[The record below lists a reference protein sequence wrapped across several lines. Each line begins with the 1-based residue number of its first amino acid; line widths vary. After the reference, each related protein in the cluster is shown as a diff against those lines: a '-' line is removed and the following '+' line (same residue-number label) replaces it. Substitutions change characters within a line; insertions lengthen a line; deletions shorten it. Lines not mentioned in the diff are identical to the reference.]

1 MGGNQ
6 SDDRGAT
13 NPIFG
18 ENRLKLGTFCNN
30 SAMPQMSLARDRYN
44 PTWERSKA
52 IASRVNAMGMEA
64 ILSLA
69 TWRGPIWGDARHCS
83 NQEFEPFTWAAALS
97 ALSTHASVIPTFH
110 VKLIRPAFVAKAA
123 MTIDHITGGRA
134 AINIVAGNTEIAY
147 AQFGETME
155 DPVARYEHV
164 TEFTEAL
171 KKFWIE
177 VDEFEFEGRFE
188 RVRAGASL
196 PKPIQKPHP
205 PIINAGASEPGRQYI
220 AKYADVCFTHIKPDE
235 ASREPQFS
243 SYRKLAFDEY
253 RRTVQV
259 WSHGY
264 VVVRPTEREAED
276 YLPWYAEEQADHP
289 WIDSWLSKLRAGV
302 RELRPSQALY
312 EFAELGGRRRLSIG
326 RDAGESCRYFDA
338 AFARWPRRH
347 AVDRTRAGKNAR
359 RVGLGRS
366 AAGRAGGAAET
377 IQNAGSSRNRGALLK
392 IQAALGPGC

>member
-6 SDDRGAT
+6 GDDRAAT

-30 SAMPQMSLARDRYN
+30 SAMPQMSLARERYN
-44 PTWERSKA
+44 PTWDRSKA
-52 IASRVNAMGMEA
+52 IANRVNAMGMEA

-110 VKLIRPAFVAKAA
+110 VKLMKPAFVAKAVA
-123 MTIDHITGGRA
+123 TIDHITGGRA
-134 AINIVAGNTEIAY
+134 AVNIVAGNTEVAY

-155 DPVARYEHV
+155 DPIARYEHV

-171 KKFWIE
+171 KKFWTE
-177 VDEFEFEGRFE
+177 VDEFEFDGRFQ

-196 PKPIQKPHP
+196 PKPVQKPHP

-220 AKYADVCFTHIKPDE
+220 AKHADVCFTHIKPDE
-235 ASREPQFS
+235 ASWEPQFA

-276 YLPWYAEEQADHP
+276 YLRWYAEEQADHP
-289 WIDSWLSKLRAGV
+289 WVDGWLSKLRAGV
-302 RELRPSQALY
+302 QELRPSQALY
-312 EFAELGGRRRLSIG
+312 MSKNWAAGGGFPLVGTPEKVVDILLRLS
-326 RDAGESCRYFDA
+326 
-338 AFARWPRRH
+338 
-347 AVDRTRAGKNAR
+347 RAGLDGMLLTALEPEKMLDTWASD
-359 RVGLGRS
+359 VMPLIEQAGLRKPFKAPAHRES
-366 AAGRAGGAAET
+366 SIATAVAG
-377 IQNAGSSRNRGALLK
+377 QPSSK
-392 IQAALGPGC
+392 